1 MNPQA
6 ILKYPGIVRQAYCQ
20 EFDFRGAAIDSRK
33 VEPGNLFFALQSET
47 DDGHRYVEEAFS
59 RGASAAIVVA
69 DRRQAD
75 YGAGRSILYVDD
87 THLALQQMA
96 LLYRRQFTGKVIAI
110 TGSNGKTTC
119 KEMLAWILA
128 LRFNVAKSP
137 GNFNN
142 HLGVPLSLL
151 QLRPEHELAIIEMG
165 TNHSGEIAQLCAI
178 AEPNVGVITS
188 IGKAHLGNYPSGEAL
203 RQEKLS
209 LRDYIRE
216 HAGVVFLNCSQEIVA
231 SECPGPGVLVQ
242 NANGHRLYDV
252 GKAVL
257 SNNGLGVSFEFD
269 NDTRV
274 DLPIPGFHNRDNAAL
289 ALAVAGEFEI
299 TRSAAIRRLAEF
311 SPPRM
316 RMAIQADGERL
327 LINDA
332 YNASPESMQ
341 AAIAFAASLAK
352 LQQRPLVLVLGDMLE
367 LGKHA
372 RAEHLNL
379 IAVIEAVDPAQL
391 FLYGPEMR
399 VVAEKISPRIITQ
412 HALSVS
418 TNEKLGGKDLPQ
430 KALVLLKASRG
441 IGIERLLSADKEGAL

>member
-242 NANGHRLYDV
+242 NANGHR
-252 GKAVL
+252 
-257 SNNGLGVSFEFD
+257 
-269 NDTRV
+269 
-274 DLPIPGFHNRDNAAL
+274 
-289 ALAVAGEFEI
+289 
-299 TRSAAIRRLAEF
+299 
-311 SPPRM
+311 
-316 RMAIQADGERL
+316 
-327 LINDA
+327 
-332 YNASPESMQ
+332 
-341 AAIAFAASLAK
+341 
-352 LQQRPLVLVLGDMLE
+352 PL
-367 LGKHA
+367 
-372 RAEHLNL
+372 
-379 IAVIEAVDPAQL
+379 
-391 FLYGPEMR
+391 
-399 VVAEKISPRIITQ
+399 
-412 HALSVS
+412 
-418 TNEKLGGKDLPQ
+418 
-430 KALVLLKASRG
+430 
-441 IGIERLLSADKEGAL
+441 